1 MDMWE
6 DTSKGYSCSNKGIEF
21 FVPADGKLEVARG
34 NALDFEIFG
43 SVLLTQTQLTQ
54 LQIKYYGK

>member
-6 DTSKGYSCSNKGIEF
+6 DTSEGYSCSNEGIEF

-34 NALDFEIFG
+34 NALDFEILS
-43 SVLLTQTQLTQ
+43 SVLLTQT
-54 LQIKYYGK
+54 